1 MGRVKFIIS
10 YEIDSSK
17 KEEYLTVIREL
28 KILLNFDSLEDYSVY
43 EVRGKPNHFEEIYT
57 YKSEEAFENSDDE
70 ENERINILINKLSTL
85 TNGNSTKYSTL
96 FEVNSS
102 KTN

>member
-1 MGRVKFIIS
+1 MGRVKLMIS
-10 YEIDSSK
+10 YEIDPSK
-17 KEEYLTVIREL
+17 REEYLAVIREL

-43 EVRGKPNHFEEIYT
+43 EVRGKSNHFEEIYT

-70 ENERINILINKLSTL
+70 ENERISILINKLSTL

>member
-1 MGRVKFIIS
+1 MGRVKLMIR

-17 KEEYLTVIREL
+17 REEYLTIIREL

-57 YKSEEAFENSDDE
+57 YKSTEAFENSDDE

-85 TNGNSTKYSTL
+85 TNGNTTKYTTL
-96 FEVNSS
+96 YEINSD
-102 KTN
+102 KLT

>member
-1 MGRVKFIIS
+1 MGRVKLIIS
-10 YEIDSSK
+10 YKIDSSK

>member
-1 MGRVKFIIS
+1 MGRVKLIIS
-10 YEIDSSK
+10 YKIDSSK

-43 EVRGKPNHFEEIYT
+43 EVRGKQNHFEEIYT
-57 YKSEEAFENSDDE
+57 YKSEEAFENSDDD

>member
-1 MGRVKFIIS
+1 MGRVKLIIS

-57 YKSEEAFENSDDE
+57 YKSEESFENSDDE